1 MIDKSLGI
9 SYYIS
14 MDINIFDEKRNNS
27 RCVRIISDVPQMH
40 AMLETVLA
48 PYFTVT
54 CNPAFISVVCWEGED
69 VPVIDDACIYVGK
82 ASRELS
88 PKHKLLPRP
97 LDIRVFLD
105 ACLALYEENTEKD
118 GSRWGID
125 EIKRLAFFDGKEIP
139 LTAKETELFSL
150 LLESEGQCVEREKI
164 ESILWNGENSSNSCD
179 VYVCFLRKKLEGAAG
194 KGALLSVRSKG
205 YMLKQYE
212 RNSSK

>member
-14 MDINIFDEKRNNS
+14 MDINIFGKKRNNS
-27 RCVRIISDVPQMH
+27 RCVRIISDVPEMQ

-48 PYFTVT
+48 PYFTLT
-54 CNPAFISVVCWEGED
+54 SGSSNISVVCWEGED
-69 VPVIDDACIYVGK
+69 VPSIGDACVYIGK
-82 ASRELS
+82 APKELS
-88 PKHKLLPRP
+88 KWHRLLPRP
-97 LDIRVFLD
+97 LDIRELLD
-105 ACLALYEENTEKD
+105 ACLGLYEEKTSKK
-118 GSRWGID
+118 GSLWGID
-125 EIKRLAFFDGKEIP
+125 EVKRLAFFDGREIP

-150 LLESEGQCVEREKI
+150 LLESEGQCVKREKI